1 VEATAEGYEPYS
13 QVFANIDSAA
23 HIQLMPLPKKTFILQ
38 NMHFATAKTT
48 ILPSSQQA
56 LDLLYEL
63 LKENP
68 QLYIRIVGHTDDV
81 GSDKDNQI
89 LSEGRANSIHQA
101 MVERGI
107 DAKRIQIL
115 GKGESAPL
123 VPNTSDTNRQKNRR
137 VEIEIVSGGDD
148 INIERIVQQ

>member
-1 VEATAEGYEPYS
+1 
-13 QVFANIDSAA
+13 
-23 HIQLMPLPKKTFILQ
+23 
-38 NMHFATAKTT
+38 
-48 ILPSSQQA
+48 
-56 LDLLYEL
+56 
-63 LKENP
+63 
-68 QLYIRIVGHTDDV
+68 
-81 GSDKDNQI
+81 
-89 LSEGRANSIHQA
+89 